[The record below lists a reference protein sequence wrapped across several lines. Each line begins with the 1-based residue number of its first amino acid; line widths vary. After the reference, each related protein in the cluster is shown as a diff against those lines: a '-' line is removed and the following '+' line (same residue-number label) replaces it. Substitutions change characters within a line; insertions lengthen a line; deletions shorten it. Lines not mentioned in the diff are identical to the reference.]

1 MSFEKQMSANK
12 LHRFIIWS
20 GININEKVANDN
32 TPIDIEYILDSDI
45 SIK

>member
-20 GININEKVANDN
+20 GININEKVAKDN
-32 TPIDIEYILDSDI
+32 IPIVIEYMLDSEI